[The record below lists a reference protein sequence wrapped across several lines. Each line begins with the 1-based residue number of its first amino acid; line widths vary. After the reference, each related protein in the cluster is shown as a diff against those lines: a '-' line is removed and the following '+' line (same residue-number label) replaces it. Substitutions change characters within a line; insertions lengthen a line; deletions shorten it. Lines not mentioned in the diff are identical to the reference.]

1 MSIKN
6 ESEKLLAIFST
17 KPTEVCLTSNFVQWE
32 VYDGTYTIEFKLRK
46 NKYVADN
53 YVECAIVWN
62 DTYYDNNDE
71 EQDIPEDIVD
81 DVCSLVNEAV
91 MDYIANNETEYVSD
105 GYNERMKDAY
115 EWEETCR
122 ETNAW
127 LNSQAI

>member
-6 ESEKLLAIFST
+6 ESEKLLSIFSK

-32 VYDGTYTIEFKLRK
+32 TDDGTHSIEFKLRK
-46 NKYVADN
+46 NKYVAHN
-53 YVECAIVWN
+53 YVECAVLLSS
-62 DTYYDNNDE
+62 TYYDNDDE
-71 EQDIPEDIVD
+71 ERDIPEDIVG

-91 MDYIANNETEYVSD
+91 MGYIANNETEYVSD
-105 GYNERMKDAY
+105 GYNERMKEAY

>member
-6 ESEKLLAIFST
+6 ESGILIAIFST

-32 VYDGTYTIEFKLRK
+32 TDEGTYTIEFNLRK
-46 NKYVADN
+46 NKYVANN
-53 YVECAIVWN
+53 YVECAIVIT
-62 DTYYDNNDE
+62 DTYYDCDDE
-71 EQDIPEDIVD
+71 EQDIPEEIVG
-81 DVCSLVNEAV
+81 DVYHLVNEAV
-91 MDYIANNETEYVSD
+91 MNYIANNETEYVSD

>member
-6 ESEKLLAIFST
+6 ESEILLAIFST

-32 VYDGTYTIEFKLRK
+32 TDEGTYTIEFKLRK
-46 NKYVADN
+46 NKYVAHN
-53 YVECAIVWN
+53 YVECAIVIT
-62 DTYYDNNDE
+62 DTYYDCDDE
-71 EQDIPEDIVD
+71 EQDIPEEIVD
-81 DVCSLVNEAV
+81 EVCSLVNEAV
-91 MDYIANNETEYVSD
+91 MGYIANNETWYVSD

-127 LNSQAI
+127 LNSQAV

>member
-6 ESEKLLAIFST
+6 ESEILLAIFST

-32 VYDGTYTIEFKLRK
+32 TDEGTYTIEFKLRK
-46 NKYVADN
+46 NKYVAHN
-53 YVECAIVWN
+53 YVECAIVMT
-62 DTYYDNNDE
+62 DTYYDCDDE
-71 EQDIPEDIVD
+71 EQDIPEEIVG
-81 DVCSLVNEAV
+81 DVYHLVNEAV
-91 MDYIANNETEYVSD
+91 MNYIANNETEYVSD

>member
-32 VYDGTYTIEFKLRK
+32 ADEGTYSIEFKLRK
-46 NKYVADN
+46 NKYVANN
-53 YVECAIVWN
+53 YVECAIVIT
-62 DTYYDNNDE
+62 DTYYDCDDE
-71 EQDIPEDIVD
+71 EQDIPEDIVG

-105 GYNERMKDAY
+105 GYSEQMKEAY

>member
-1 MSIKN
+1 MNIKN

-32 VYDGTYTIEFKLRK
+32 TDYGTYSIEFQLRK
-46 NKYVADN
+46 NKYVAHN
-53 YVECAIVWN
+53 YVECAVLLN
-62 DTYYDNNDE
+62 DTYFDDDDE
-71 EQDIPEDIVD
+71 ERDIPEDVVVIVGQ
-81 DVCSLVNEAV
+81 CVNQAV
-91 MDYIANNETEYVSD
+91 MDYIANNETGYVSD

>member
-6 ESEKLLAIFST
+6 ESEILLAIFST
-17 KPTEVCLTSNFVQWE
+17 KPTEVCLMSNFVQWGTDE
-32 VYDGTYTIEFKLRK
+32 GTYTIEFSLRK
-46 NKYVADN
+46 NKYVAHN
-53 YVECAIVWN
+53 YVECAIVIT
-62 DTYYDNNDE
+62 DTYYDCDDE
-71 EQDIPEDIVD
+71 EQDIPEEIVD

-91 MDYIANNETEYVSD
+91 MNYIANNETEYVSD
-105 GYNERMKDAY
+105 GYNEQMKEAY

>member
-17 KPTEVCLTSNFVQWE
+17 KPTDVSLPNFVYWE
-32 VYDGTYTIEFKLRK
+32 AEDGTYTIEFKLRK
-46 NKYVADN
+46 NKYVAHN
-53 YVECAIVWN
+53 YVECAIVIT
-62 DTYYDNNDE
+62 DTYYDCDDE

-81 DVCSLVNEAV
+81 DVCYLVNEAV
-91 MDYIANNETEYVSD
+91 MDYIANKETEYVSD

>member
-17 KPTEVCLTSNFVQWE
+17 KPTDVYLPNFVQWE
-32 VYDGTYTIEFKLRK
+32 TDDGTYTIEFKLRK

-53 YVECAIVWN
+53 YVECAIVQY
-62 DTYYDNNDE
+62 DTYYDNDDE

-81 DVCSLVNEAV
+81 EVCSLVNEWV
-91 MDYIANNETEYVSD
+91 MCYIAENETEYVSD
-105 GYNERMKDAY
+105 GYNERMRDAY

-127 LNSQAI
+127 LNSQSI